1 MIASS
6 LRWKLHHCDKIM
18 NKKGVKPEKSSNRV
32 GFPPFLMLE
41 RCWVGRTHHDVLTRF
56 LFRCTEYCFWTSCLL
71 SIKHI
76 WYGYH
81 LEILNLKQKKHDA
94 STYLEISPREVFVRL
109 QGQGCHAGSEG
120 GCTFYGEDVI
130 DDVDNDGDDGVDDD
144 VRDDNRPQG
153 VKLLSKLW
161 GL

>member
-1 MIASS
+1 MCAPRCADKYQSS
-6 LRWKLHHCDKIM
+6 YVMKIL
-18 NKKGVKPEKSSNRV
+18 NIKHILKKHYLSWLKCFMCEPWYAGKNMVVK
-32 GFPPFLMLE
+32 
-41 RCWVGRTHHDVLTRF
+41 TRF
-56 LFRCTEYCFWTSCLL
+56 LFMCTEYCFWRSCLL

-94 STYLEISPREVFVRL
+94 STYLEISPREVLVRL

-120 GCTFYGEDVI
+120 GCSFYGEHVI
-130 DDVDNDGDDGVDDD
+130 DDVDNDGDDGVEDD